1 MKDKKLKK
9 VFDKYKGINTLKQ
22 PKDLLR
28 LFSKLN
34 VQNRISKK
42 YGLYCYEVKYSR
54 YYFSESYIQECS
66 SFITSNGYNW
76 KIRCHV
82 NCHSINVL
90 CILSCNSGNGFT
102 TYTGKTVNFRH
113 RMNNHLTEPYFNVYA
128 LRY

>member
-54 YYFSESYIQECS
+54 YYFGESYIQECS
-66 SFITSNGYNW
+66 NFITSNGYNW

-90 CILSCNSGNGFT
+90 CILSCNSDNGFT

-113 RMNNHLTEPYFNVYA
+113 RMNNHITEPYFNVYA